1 MFYNMIC
8 IFINILY
15 ESLAGGKINLPCS
28 GNYSSQHHGIFC
40 LFGEGV
46 LVFWPCHVTCRI
58 LDSQPGIE
66 SGSPAVE
73 AQSPNH
79 GTTR

>member
-1 MFYNMIC
+1 MAF
-8 IFINILY
+8 FV
-15 ESLAGGKINLPCS
+15 
-28 GNYSSQHHGIFC
+28 C
-40 LFGEGV
+40 LFGEGA
-46 LVFWPCHVTCRI
+46 LVFWPCHVACRI

-79 GTTR
+79 FTTREVSIMAFLKSFQRGQGWDDLGEWH